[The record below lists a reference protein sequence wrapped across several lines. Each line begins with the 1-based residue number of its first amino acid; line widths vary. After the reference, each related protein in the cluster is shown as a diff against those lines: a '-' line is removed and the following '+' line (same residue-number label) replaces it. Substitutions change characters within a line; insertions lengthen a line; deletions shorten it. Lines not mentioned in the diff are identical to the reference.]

1 MKYGDAVVYGVGA
14 DAVFALVVGSRM
26 VAPAEHG
33 VTLVDGDG
41 DPLPAEEH
49 VDLLYL
55 DPSIGEVKYA
65 GNDDY
70 VRRAFGVRAAT
81 LTRVYTIMPNSF
93 ISSAPA
99 CAPDPAG
106 GDAQYPDAQP
116 EATVSVHGD
125 QRGVEEFDA
134 QDASQSDAQI
144 QAAKDQAAKQAAA
157 EPQEPEAQSGA
168 QKQAAAEPQ
177 EPEAQSGAQ
186 DQAAAAED
194 TQDASQS
201 DTQDQA
207 CATQQEAPQSSE
219 Q

>member
-1 MKYGDAVVYGVGA
+1 MKYGDAVVYLVGA
-14 DAVFALVVGSRM
+14 DAVVALVVGSRM
-26 VAPAEHG
+26 VVPAEHG

-93 ISSAPA
+93 ISFAPA

-134 QDASQSDAQI
+134 QDASQSCAQD
-144 QAAKDQAAKQAAA
+144 QAAKDQAA
-157 EPQEPEAQSGA
+157 
-168 QKQAAAEPQ
+168 KQAAAEPQ

-207 CATQQEAPQSSE
+207 CPTQQEAPQSSE